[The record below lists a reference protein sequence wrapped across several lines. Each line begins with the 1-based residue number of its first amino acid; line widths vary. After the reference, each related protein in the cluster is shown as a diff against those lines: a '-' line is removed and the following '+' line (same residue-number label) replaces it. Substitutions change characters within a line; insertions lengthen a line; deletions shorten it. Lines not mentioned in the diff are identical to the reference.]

1 MIDHRAVPAYKGAP
15 TGLTGRPVSSQPV
28 NQMKN
33 RMQALGLLDRA
44 VKATTDDELVVAIA
58 ALDEN
63 KRDGLASFTA
73 EVDPAAVRSAVKAG
87 RIDGGMEAIAAII
100 SDGCLADCIEALG
113 DNADNPSTDELRDVL
128 PGVAE
133 RHGVSITRIMLAS
146 TVVGEAPA
154 SAIIRD
160 LLKSDELVALPT
172 AEPTEIAPVV
182 DHSGRSEDEQAALR
196 AKRAE
201 ARKAKQ
207 EADRARREQS
217 ANARRR
223 K

>member
-1 MIDHRAVPAYKGAP
+1 
-15 TGLTGRPVSSQPV
+15 
-28 NQMKN
+28 MKN

-44 VKATTDDELVVAIA
+44 IKATTDDELAAAIE
-58 ALDEN
+58 ALDDD
-63 KRDGLASFTA
+63 KREGLASFSGDL
-73 EVDPAAVRSAVKAG
+73 DPAAVRAAVKSG

-100 SDGCLADCIEALG
+100 SDDCLADCIEALD
-113 DNADNPSTDELRDVL
+113 DNADNPSTDELREVL
-128 PGVAE
+128 PGVVE
-133 RHGVSITRIMLAS
+133 RHGVSITRIMLAA

-154 SAIIRD
+154 CAIIRH
-160 LLKSDELVALPT
+160 LLKSDDIVVLPKI
-172 AEPTEIAPVV
+172 EPTEIAPVV
-182 DHSGRSEDEQAALR
+182 DHSGRSDEEQAALR

>member
-1 MIDHRAVPAYKGAP
+1 M
-15 TGLTGRPVSSQPV
+15 TGRPVASQPV

-44 VKATTDDELVVAIA
+44 IKATTDDELVVAIA

-63 KRDGLASFTA
+63 KRDGLASFTD

-100 SDGCLADCIEALG
+100 SDDCLADCIEALG

-160 LLKSDELVALPT
+160 LLKSDDVVALPA
-172 AEPTEIAPVV
+172 AEPTEIAPVI